1 MMTVKGRG
9 RTSSTLASLDAPA
22 VAQLERA
29 GARRSSGE
37 TSARASS
44 DKTRSPRRTRRPRV
58 TLILADPGPMFR
70 LGLRALLRDHDEFE
84 IFEASDLTA
93 LVALAGRARPPATA
107 LIDLDLPPAGGAAAV
122 AGVRDS
128 VAAPVVWCSGS
139 RLTPDVVYELVRC
152 GAVGILRKEIPARG
166 LVRTLRAAAN
176 GEAPLPRD
184 LVAVLLTR
192 IHSLNAPLPLR
203 PPITTLSSR
212 EREVLALVA
221 EGHSN
226 KMIAH
231 ELYISEFTAKR
242 HVQNVLNKLA
252 LHSRQE
258 AAARFRNE
266 VEAGR
271 ADEPPFEPELG

>member
-1 MMTVKGRG
+1 VDERAETR
-9 RTSSTLASLDAPA
+9 SALASVEASLARPGRPRPSG
-22 VAQLERA
+22 ERA
-29 GARRSSGE
+29 TRAGSEETDARH
-37 TSARASS
+37 RAGQQ
-44 DKTRSPRRTRRPRV
+44 RI

-70 LGLRALLRDHDEFE
+70 LGLRVLLREYEEFE
-84 IFEASDLTA
+84 IHEAGDLAT
-93 LVALAGRARPPATA
+93 LVALAGRARAPATA

-122 AGVRDS
+122 TSIRDS

-152 GAVGILRKEIPARG
+152 GAVGILRKEIAPSG
-166 LVRTLRAAAN
+166 VVRTLRAAGN

-184 LVAVLLTR
+184 LVAGLLTR
-192 IHSLNAPLPLR
+192 IHSLNATLPTP

-226 KMIAH
+226 KTIARK
-231 ELYISEFTAKR
+231 LYISEFTAKR

-252 LHSRQE
+252 LHRRQDAATRFRQE
-258 AAARFRNE
+258 
-266 VEAGR
+266 VKAGLTG
-271 ADEPPFEPELG
+271 APPLDPEGL